1 MSSLRSSSPSIYIR
15 TYSRISGVSVLSGF
29 ACLFF
34 FCHLYLY
41 GVAFGS
47 CKLFQ
52 QSKVK
57 VLSTARA
64 APPVVQLK
72 LKLQQRS
79 ELRLGRATPPPPPGA
94 GTGEGR
100 NKPLADSHYMP
111 HENNADPRKINVCG
125 KASGKL
131 GHILNSYHINITYFS
146 IH

>member
-1 MSSLRSSSPSIYIR
+1 M
-15 TYSRISGVSVLSGF
+15 
-29 ACLFF
+29 
-34 FCHLYLY
+34 
-41 GVAFGS
+41 
-47 CKLFQ
+47 FQ